1 MHSLTGIG
9 MCILKIMKSTL
20 KRKHTEENMKFRKQ
34 RKRKQKTIQKRK
46 VLRIFES
53 LCAWLIAGMLTLL
66 G

>member
-20 KRKHTEENMKFRKQ
+20 KRKYTEENMKFRKQ

-53 LCAWLIAGMLTLL
+53 LCAWLIAGMQTLL